1 MIGEDRVN
9 GRRKYTCDG
18 KKDNGEDC
26 GAVAHFKNYDEA
38 RKEGGWS
45 VSYWRDKC
53 YCPECAPKYKN
64 VGCTGKKPASPGTQL
79 KIAE

>member
-1 MIGEDRVN
+1 MISENRIN
-9 GRRKYTCDG
+9 GRREYTCDG
-18 KKDNGEDC
+18 NC

-38 RKEGGWS
+38 RNPGGWS

-53 YCPECAPKYKN
+53 YCPKCAPKYKN
-64 VGCTGKKPASPGTQL
+64 VGCKGKKPEQAARQL